1 MKHLSIILFFTLTTI
16 SFSQQVYI
24 SKGYTGTGEPIDLAY
39 NRKVEFNQSM
49 CIILNNG
56 KTNFP
61 QNFIFL
67 FIDIVTKSGRDNQLS
82 KMIRPE
88 KNSSW
93 LLEKFKF
100 VKEGNYEIYFTD
112 FNRKKIASTSVSVA
126 KKEKKKVEV
135 LPEIKPELRII
146 FSRRIQNNNPFNVID
161 KVSMGRDGGE
171 VYINIIN
178 NKPLNTNTLLLN
190 IRRRSK
196 TINDYDEFVDSK
208 KFQINSGWNNTFF
221 KYKFGKTGQYK
232 INLLNEKELL
242 IKTAYISVEN

>member
-1 MKHLSIILFFTLTTI
+1 MKYLSVILFFILTTL
-16 SFSQQVYI
+16 SFSQQVFI
-24 SKGYTGTGEPIDLAY
+24 SKGYTSSGEPIDIAY
-39 NRKVEFNQSM
+39 NSKVELDQSM
-49 CIILNNG
+49 CLILNNG
-56 KTNFP
+56 KTNFS

-67 FIDIVTKSGRDNQLS
+67 FIDIVTKSGRNNQLS

-88 KNSSW
+88 KNSDW

-100 VKEGNYEIYFTD
+100 AKEGNYEIYFTD
-112 FNRKKIASTSVSVA
+112 FNRKKIAGASVSVT

-135 LPEIKPELRII
+135 LPEIKPGLRII

-178 NKPLNTNTLLLN
+178 NKPFNTDRLLLD
-190 IRRRSK
+190 IKRKSK

-208 KFQINSGWNNTFF
+208 KFQINPEWNNTFL
-221 KYKFGKTGQYK
+221 KYKFEKTGQYK
-232 INLLNEKELL
+232 INLLDEKELL